1 MSTNHDHATETAKG
15 EPQNNSVEKV
25 PDLFNSQVLIESHF
39 PAANAPVGV
48 EKVAGFFNEQDVFAT
63 QQVTCVVVNAGGMG
77 PPPTT
82 IAPPSSEVYTE
93 LLDAIPPPAPLRSGR
108 PPVLTSALMEQ
119 LCLLLSVGLSRRQA
133 AAYLDI
139 DHSTISHA
147 AARDEDFARQ
157 LQRTEELA
165 AVQPVMVLLG
175 QSRTNW
181 RAAAW
186 LMDYKRKY
194 PPALSEEEKIEA
206 NKQRLADRRR
216 EFELKRGIEMLR
228 VESEDLERQE
238 KFAYER
244 RSTAR
249 PSRTAK

>member
-1 MSTNHDHATETAKG
+1 MPTNHDHATDTEKG

-25 PDLFNSQVLIESHF
+25 PDLFNSQVLIESQI
-39 PAANAPVGV
+39 PGANAPVGV
-48 EKVAGFFNEQDVFAT
+48 EKVAGFFNEHDVFAP
-63 QQVTCVVVNAGGMG
+63 QQVTCVVVNAGGNG
-77 PPPTT
+77 LPSTT
-82 IAPPSSEVYTE
+82 IASPVREVFTE
-93 LLDAIPPPAPLRSGR
+93 LLDAVPPPAPLRSGR
-108 PPVLTSALMEQ
+108 PVVLTSAVMEK
-119 LCLLLSVGLSRRQA
+119 LFLLLSVGLSRRQA

-147 AARDEDFARQ
+147 AARDADFARQ
-157 LQRTEELA
+157 LKRAEDLA

-175 QSRTNW
+175 KSRQHW

-194 PPALSEEEKIEA
+194 PPALSDEEKIEA

-249 PSRTAK
+249 PSRQAK